1 MQEMNSSFRTFL
13 TEIRP
18 TANQL
23 EDMRTGYKTL
33 KSRLLDDETLSN
45 IIVSTFLQGSFR
57 RATAVRPKGD
67 KRADVDLVVVTKLKR
82 EEYTPHEAMA
92 LFEPFLNKHY
102 EGKWEPQGRSFGIGL
117 SYVDLDLVITS
128 APSEAETLALKS
140 ASVTSLD
147 TPEDLDD
154 WRLVPSYVT
163 FAERGMPGLG
173 ARLEL
178 ARKEAEWKLSPLH
191 IPDRD
196 ANEWDD
202 THPLAQIK
210 WTWEKNKACNTHY
223 INVVKAIKWIR
234 RIGPDAPKYPK
245 GYPLEHLIG
254 QCCPDGIT
262 SVAEGVT
269 KSLEAIKNNYGGY
282 ATLKMVPTM
291 PDHGVPAHNVLH
303 RLSGEDFAAFYDLMS
318 DAAAIARKALDAESE
333 KDASEQWRK
342 ILGDK
347 FPLSVKTESASKE
360 MGLGAAAGAGS
371 SSGPRRLKDQPF
383 FEDSVGWI

>member
-1 MQEMNSSFRTFL
+1 MQEMKSSFKTFL
-13 TEIRP
+13 TDIRP
-18 TANQL
+18 TTNQFD
-23 EDMRTGYKTL
+23 DMRSGYKTL
-33 KSRLLDDETLSN
+33 RSRLLDDETLSS

-92 LFEPFLNKHY
+92 LFEPFLNKQY

-140 ASVTSLD
+140 ESVTSLD
-147 TPEDLDD
+147 TPEDVDD

-163 FAERGMPGLG
+163 FAERALPGIG
-173 ARLEL
+173 ARIEL

-210 WTWEKNKACNTHY
+210 WTWEKNKTCNKHY
-223 INVVKAIKWIR
+223 VNVVKAIKWIR

-245 GYPLEHLIG
+245 GYPLEHMIG
-254 QCCPDGIT
+254 QCCPDGIA
-262 SVAEGVT
+262 SVAEGIT
-269 KSLEAIKNNYGGY
+269 RTLEAITSSYSAY
-282 ATLKMVPTM
+282 ATLNIVPTL

-303 RLSGEDFAAFYDLMS
+303 RLTGEDFAAFHKLIS
-318 DAAAIARKALDAESE
+318 DAAVIARKALDANSE
-333 KDASEQWRK
+333 KDASEEWRK

-347 FPLSVKTESASKE
+347 FPLSLKTESGSKE
-360 MGLGAAAGAGS
+360 MGLGAVAGAGTA
-371 SSGPRRLKDQPF
+371 SGPRPLKDQPF
-383 FEDSVGWI
+383 F

>member
-1 MQEMNSSFRTFL
+1 MQEMNSSFKTFL

-18 TANQL
+18 TQNQL
-23 EDMRTGYKTL
+23 DDMRAGYKTL
-33 KSRLLDDETLSN
+33 KNRLLDDEKLSP

-82 EEYTPHEAMA
+82 EEYTPQEAMD
-92 LFEPFLNKHY
+92 LFVPFLNKYY
-102 EGKWEPQGRSFGIGL
+102 EGKWEFQGRSIGIGL

-128 APSEAETLALKS
+128 APSEAETVALKS
-140 ASVTSLD
+140 ASVTSID
-147 TPEDLDD
+147 TPEEVDD

-163 FAERGMPGLG
+163 LSERGLPGIG
-173 ARLEL
+173 ARIEL
-178 ARKEAEWKLSPLH
+178 SRKEAEWKLSPLH

-196 ANEWDD
+196 ADEWDE

-210 WTWEKNKACNTHY
+210 WTWDKNKACNKHY
-223 INVVKAIKWIR
+223 VNIVKAIKWIR
-234 RIGPDAPKYPK
+234 RIGPEAPKYPK
-245 GYPLEHLIG
+245 GYPLEHIIG

-269 KSLEAIKNNYGGY
+269 KTLEAITNNYSAYVAAGV
-282 ATLKMVPTM
+282 VPTM

-303 RLSGEDFAAFYDLMS
+303 RLSVEDFTAFHKLISEAAV
-318 DAAAIARKALDAESE
+318 IARNALDAKTE
-333 KDASEQWRK
+333 KAASEEWRK

-347 FPLSVKTESASKE
+347 FPASLNTESGSKE
-360 MGLGAAAGAGS
+360 MRIGATAGAATSG
-371 SSGPRRLKDQPF
+371 GPRKLKDQPF
-383 FEDSVGWI
+383 F

>member
-1 MQEMNSSFRTFL
+1 MLEMHSSFREFL

-33 KSRLLDDETLSN
+33 KSRLLEDETLSP

-82 EEYTPHEAMA
+82 EEYTPQEAMN
-92 LFEPFLNKHY
+92 LFVPLLNKHY
-102 EGKWEPQGRSFGIGL
+102 EGKWEFQGRSIGIGL

-140 ASVTSLD
+140 ASVTSMD
-147 TPEDLDD
+147 TPEEVDD
-154 WRLVPSYVT
+154 WRLVPSYVS
-163 FAERGMPGLG
+163 FAERSLPGIG
-173 ARLEL
+173 ARIEL

-196 ANEWDD
+196 ADEWDE

-210 WTWEKNKACNTHY
+210 WTWEKNKACNKHY

-234 RIGPDAPKYPK
+234 RIGPEAPKYPK
-245 GYPLEHLIG
+245 GYPLEHMIG
-254 QCCPDGIT
+254 QCCLDGIA
-262 SVAEGVT
+262 SVAEGIT
-269 KSLEAIKNNYGGY
+269 KTLEAIKNNYSTY
-282 ATLKMVPTM
+282 ATLNTVPTM

-303 RLSGEDFAAFYDLMS
+303 RLTGEDFSAVHKLIS
-318 DAAAIARKALDAESE
+318 DASVIARKALDAKWE
-333 KDASEQWRK
+333 KEASEEWRK

-347 FPLSVKTESASKE
+347 FPLSLKTESGSKDLALGVAASTV
-360 MGLGAAAGAGS
+360 GG
-371 SSGPRRLKDQPF
+371 SGPRPLKDQPF
-383 FEDSVGWI
+383 F

>member
-1 MQEMNSSFRTFL
+1 MQEMNSSFKTFL

-18 TANQL
+18 TQNQL
-23 EDMRTGYKTL
+23 DDMRTGYKTL
-33 KSRLLDDETLSN
+33 KNRLLDDEKLSP

-82 EEYTPHEAMA
+82 EEYTPQQAMD
-92 LFEPFLNKHY
+92 LFVPLLNKHY
-102 EGKWEPQGRSFGIGL
+102 ENKWEFQGRSIGIGL

-140 ASVTSLD
+140 ASVTSMD
-147 TPEDLDD
+147 TPEEVDD

-163 FAERGMPGLG
+163 LSERGLPGIG

-196 ANEWDD
+196 ADEWDE

-210 WTWEKNKACNTHY
+210 WTWEKNKACNKHY
-223 INVVKAIKWIR
+223 VNVVKAIKWIR
-234 RIGPDAPKYPK
+234 RIGPESPKYPK
-245 GYPLEHLIG
+245 GYPLEHIIG
-254 QCCPDGIT
+254 QCCPDGIS
-262 SVAEGVT
+262 SVAEGIT
-269 KSLEAIKNNYGGY
+269 KTLEAITNNYSAY
-282 ATLKMVPTM
+282 AAAGVVPTM

-303 RLSGEDFAAFYDLMS
+303 RLNGEDFTAFHKLISEAAV
-318 DAAAIARKALDAESE
+318 IARNALDAKTE
-333 KDASEQWRK
+333 KDASEEWRK

-347 FPLSVKTESASKE
+347 FPLSLKTESGSKE
-360 MGLGAAAGAGS
+360 MRMGATAGAATS
-371 SSGPRRLKDQPF
+371 EGPRKLKDQPF
-383 FEDSVGWI
+383 F

>member
-23 EDMRTGYKTL
+23 EDMRSGYKTL
-33 KSRLLDDETLSN
+33 KSRLLDDETLSA

-67 KRADVDLVVVTKLKR
+67 KRADVDLVVVTKLMR
-82 EEYTPHEAMA
+82 EEYTPREAMD
-92 LFEPFLNKHY
+92 LFEPFLDKHY
-102 EGKWEPQGRSFGIGL
+102 KGKWEPQGRSFGISL

-128 APSEAETLALKS
+128 APSEAESRALQS

-147 TPEDLDD
+147 TPEDVDD

-163 FAERGMPGLG
+163 FAERGLPGTA
-173 ARLEL
+173 ARVEL
-178 ARKEAEWKLSPLH
+178 SRKEVEWKLSPLH

-196 ANEWDD
+196 ANEWDE

-210 WTWEKNKACNTHY
+210 WTWEKNKACNKHY
-223 INVVKAIKWIR
+223 INIVKAIKWIR
-234 RIGPDAPKYPK
+234 RIGPEAPKYPK
-245 GYPLEHLIG
+245 GYPLEHMIG
-254 QCCPDGIT
+254 QCCPDGIA

-269 KSLEAIKNNYGGY
+269 KTLEAITRDYKFYVELNI
-282 ATLKMVPTM
+282 VPTI

-303 RLSGEDFAAFYDLMS
+303 RLTGDDFAAFHKLVT
-318 DAAAIARKALDAESE
+318 DASVIARKALDAESE
-333 KDASEQWRK
+333 NEASQEWRK

-360 MGLGAAAGAGS
+360 MGLGVVGGASGK
-371 SSGPRRLKDQPF
+371 SGPRALKDQPF
-383 FEDSVGWI
+383 F